1 MTFASRVGNGL
12 VRRNRT
18 ATRCFPGYL
27 RALYPLAGL
36 ILALGVSWA
45 CTATAPT
52 TPMLADLKPTDTL
65 TATPTVQGPPAPLP
79 TDSPTAAPTAPGGLM
94 EPAPTAL
101 ALPVARGLEVPWSL
115 AFAPDGRL
123 FFTERPGRVR
133 VIEDGELVPEPWAR
147 IRAAPRGEGGLLG
160 LALDP
165 DFSRTGYVYVYYTH
179 RDGAGRLV
187 NRVSRLRE
195 VEGMGGDE
203 EVLLDGIP
211 GARNHN
217 GGRLRFGPD
226 GWLYITTGDAGDGPL
241 AQDPGSLAGKILRL
255 DPNGHIPG
263 DNPFPGSPVY
273 SYGHRNPQGLDW
285 HPETGTMVATEHGP
299 SAHDEVNVIVPGG
312 NYGWPLVSGE
322 GRDPGSIGPLRQT
335 GRETWAPS
343 GASFYTGGLFTEWRG
358 DFFLAALRGNHL
370 RRLRLDGPAG
380 GVIEE
385 EVLFSGELGRLR
397 DVVVGPGGA
406 LYLAT
411 NNWDGRGS
419 PAADDDRILR
429 VVPQVPGP
437 MAPALPAGLP

>member
-1 MTFASRVGNGL
+1 M
-12 VRRNRT
+12 
-18 ATRCFPGYL
+18 
-27 RALYPLAGL
+27 
-36 ILALGVSWA
+36 
-45 CTATAPT
+45 
-52 TPMLADLKPTDTL
+52 
-65 TATPTVQGPPAPLP
+65 
-79 TDSPTAAPTAPGGLM
+79 
-94 EPAPTAL
+94 
-101 ALPVARGLEVPWSL
+101 ARGLEVPWSL

-133 VIEDGELVPEPWAR
+133 VIEDGVLDPEPWAR
-147 IRAAPRGEGGLLG
+147 IGAAPRGEGGLLG

-165 DFSRTGYVYVYYTH
+165 DFSRTGYVYVYYTR
-179 RDGAGRLV
+179 RDGTGRLV

-195 VEGMGGDE
+195 VGGRGGDE
-203 EVLLDGIP
+203 EVILDGIP

-226 GWLYITTGDAGDGPL
+226 GRLYITTGDAGDGDL
-241 AQDPGSLAGKILRL
+241 AQDLSSLAGKVLRL
-255 DPNGHIPG
+255 DPDGSIPG

-285 HPETGTMVATEHGP
+285 HPDTGTLVATEHGP

-343 GASFYTGGLFTEWRG
+343 GASFYTGDLFPRWRG
-358 DFFLAALRGNHL
+358 DFFLAALRGRHL

-385 EVLFSGELGRLR
+385 EVLFRGELGRLR
-397 DVVVGPGGA
+397 DVVVGPDGA

-411 NNWDGRGS
+411 NNRDGRGS

-429 VVPQVPGP
+429 VVP
-437 MAPALPAGLP
+437 